1 MSRPTVCIATQLEDD
16 LTAQIVAACEV
27 VQVEPGASLD
37 ELIAAVRGV
46 DGMISPTHFNLGE
59 EFFASVPGLRVVS
72 QHAVGYNNIDVEAAT
87 RHGVAVCNTPT
98 VLNAAVADL
107 TMAIIIS
114 LARRLW
120 EFEAFSRSG
129 AWARGE
135 PLPALAH
142 EISGKTLGVIGF
154 GRIGREVARRMQAI
168 GMRIIWYDVFEGAS
182 TATIDDVEDAPY
194 RALDDLLRE
203 SDFVTIHTNLTT
215 ESYHLIGA
223 RELALMKPSAYI
235 VNTARGPVI
244 DQPALV
250 AALEGGQIAGAGLD
264 VLEAEPP
271 DPDDPI
277 VRLPNVITFPH
288 IGTAAVETRRA
299 MRELAVRNLIAVVS
313 GETPPAI
320 VNPEVLGSS
329 GRGDA

>member
-1 MSRPTVCIATQLEDD
+1 MTRPTICIAVPLEDD
-16 LTAQIVAACEV
+16 LVAQISAAAEV
-27 VQVEPGASLD
+27 VHVEPGASLE
-37 ELIAAVRGV
+37 ELIAALPGV
-46 DGMISPTHFNLGE
+46 DGVLSPTRLSLGE
-59 EFFASVPGLRVVS
+59 EFFAALPGLRVVS
-72 QHAVGYNNIDVEAAT
+72 QHAVGYNNVDVDAAT
-87 RHGVAVCNTPT
+87 RHGVAICNTPG

-107 TMAIIIS
+107 TMAIIIM
-114 LARRLW
+114 LARRLL
-120 EFEAFSRSG
+120 EFEAYSRSG

-135 PLPALAH
+135 PYPPLAH

-182 TATIDDVEDAPY
+182 TATIDDVSDAPF
-194 RALDDLLRE
+194 RPLDDLLRE
-203 SDFVTIHTNLTT
+203 SDYVTIHTNLTA
-215 ESYHLIGA
+215 ESQHLIGA
-223 RELALMKPSAYI
+223 REFALMKPSAYI

-244 DQPALV
+244 DQLALV
-250 AALEGGQIAGAGLD
+250 AALESGQIAGAGLD

-288 IGTAAVETRRA
+288 IGTAAEETRRA
-299 MRELAVRNLIAVVS
+299 MRELAVQNLIAVVS

-320 VNPEVLGSS
+320 VNPEVLG
-329 GRGDA
+329 

>member
-1 MSRPTVCIATQLEDD
+1 MSRPTICIAVPLEDD
-16 LTAQIVAACEV
+16 LAAQLAAAGDIVR
-27 VQVEPGASLD
+27 VEPGASLE
-37 ELIAAVRGV
+37 ELIAALPGV

-59 EFFASVPGLRVVS
+59 DFFAAAPGLRVVS
-72 QHAVGYNNIDVEAAT
+72 QHAVGYNNIDIDAAT
-87 RHGVAVCNTPT
+87 RHGVAICNTPG

-107 TMAIIIS
+107 TMAIIIM
-114 LARRLW
+114 LARRLF

-135 PLPALAH
+135 PFPPLAH
-142 EISGKTLGVIGF
+142 EISGKVLGVIGF

-168 GMRIIWYDVFEGAS
+168 GMRTIWYDIFEGAA
-182 TATIDDVEDAPY
+182 TATIDDPQDAPY
-194 RALDDLLRE
+194 RPLDDLLRE
-203 SDFVTIHTNLTT
+203 SDYVTIHTNLTA
-215 ESYHLIGA
+215 ESHHLIGA

-244 DQPALV
+244 DQVALV
-250 AALEGGQIAGAGLD
+250 AALEGGVIAGAGLD

-288 IGTAAVETRRA
+288 IGTAAEETRRA

-320 VNPEVLGSS
+320 VNPEVLASQA
-329 GRGDA
+329 GDA

>member
-1 MSRPTVCIATQLEDD
+1 MTRPTICIAAALEDD
-16 LTAQIVAACEV
+16 LTAQIAAVAEV
-27 VQVEPGASLD
+27 VHVAPGASLE
-37 ELIAAVRGV
+37 ELIAALRGV

-59 EFFASVPGLRVVS
+59 EFFAAAPGLRVVS
-72 QHAVGYNNIDVEAAT
+72 QHAVGYNNIDIEAAT
-87 RHGVAVCNTPT
+87 RHGVAICNTPG

-107 TMAIIIS
+107 TMAIIII
-114 LARRLW
+114 LARRLF

-135 PLPALAH
+135 PLPPIAH

-182 TATIDDVEDAPY
+182 TATIDDVLDAPF
-194 RALDDLLRE
+194 RPLDDLLRE
-203 SDFVTIHTNLTT
+203 SDYVTIHTNLTA
-215 ESYHLIGA
+215 ESHHLIGA

-244 DQPALV
+244 DQVALV
-250 AALEGGQIAGAGLD
+250 AALEGDQIAGAGLD

-288 IGTAAVETRRA
+288 IGTAAEETRRA
-299 MRELAVRNLIAVVS
+299 MRELAVQNLIAVVS
-313 GETPPAI
+313 GPAASRDRESRGAR
-320 VNPEVLGSS
+320 VAS
-329 GRGDA
+329 GGEA